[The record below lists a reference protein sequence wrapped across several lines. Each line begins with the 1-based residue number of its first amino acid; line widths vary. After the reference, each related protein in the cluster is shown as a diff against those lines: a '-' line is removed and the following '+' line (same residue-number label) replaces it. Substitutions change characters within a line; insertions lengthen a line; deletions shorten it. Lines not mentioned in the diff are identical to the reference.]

1 MRAAPCWAETP
12 CMRNLP
18 FLPRV
23 AAVLVMVV
31 VAGLSATAANASQRL
46 TTYTLPEEFA
56 LPNDMVV
63 GPDGATWV
71 TDSSLGRIWRISQSG
86 KIRHHELGQQPGAV
100 TVAGGSLWVADAGG
114 DAIHRVETD
123 GSSQRYALDADSF
136 PTSIA
141 PGPDGALWF
150 TEGRDDEIGRI
161 TLDGEI
167 TEYPLP
173 SAGAFAGDIA
183 AGPDGALYFSEALAG
198 KVGRITTAGEV
209 TEYDVPGDDPLPG
222 AIVLGDDGALYV
234 AERNDNVISRMTTAG
249 EFTAEF
255 ALPRENADPVSM
267 VKGVDGAL
275 YVSEFMSGVVSR
287 MTFDGTFTNA
297 YRIPG
302 GFNDNIVSAPDGAL
316 WVAQGSDGKVSR
328 LDLGLDYPVTAEGTT
343 FEARE
348 DRSVTATVAT
358 FTDADPAAQASDYH
372 VVISWGDGDRSYGS
386 VQRRADGS
394 FAVRGQHTYGHRGVR
409 RVTVRITD
417 GVGKGLDAK
426 VTSWAVVRR

>member
-1 MRAAPCWAETP
+1 MRAAGRDAETA

-23 AAVLVMVV
+23 AAVLLMVV
-31 VAGLSATAANASQRL
+31 IAGVSATAANASQRL
-46 TTYTLPEEFA
+46 TTYKLPADFA

-86 KIRHHELGQQPGAV
+86 RIRHYELGQQPGGI
-100 TVAGGSLWVADAGG
+100 TVASGSMWVADAGG

-136 PTSIA
+136 PISITA
-141 PGPDGALWF
+141 GPDGALWF
-150 TEGRDDEIGRI
+150 TEGGDDEIGRI
-161 TLDGEI
+161 TVDGEI

-173 SAGAFAGDIA
+173 TADAFAGDIA
-183 AGPDGALYFSEALAG
+183 AGPDGALYFSEATAG
-198 KVGRITTAGEV
+198 KVGRITTAGAI

-222 AIVLGDDGALYV
+222 AIVPGPDGALYL

-249 EFTAEF
+249 EFTDEH
-255 ALPRENADPVSM
+255 ALPRENADPVAM
-267 VKGVDGAL
+267 AKGVDGAL
-275 YVSEFMSGVVSR
+275 YISEFMSGVVSR
-287 MTFDGTFTNA
+287 MTFDGTFSKA
-297 YRIPG
+297 HRIPG

-316 WVAQGSDGKVSR
+316 WVAQGSTGKVSR

-358 FTDADPAAQASDYH
+358 FTDADPDARASHYDAL
-372 VVISWGDGDRSYGS
+372 ISWGDGDRSYGT
-386 VQRRADGS
+386 VQRKADGS
-394 FAVRGQHTYGHRGVR
+394 FAVRGKHTYRHRGVR
-409 RVTVRITD
+409 KVTVRITD
-417 GVGKGLDAK
+417 GVGKDLDAK
-426 VTSWAVVRR
+426 VVSWAVVSR